1 MQKIILLYLW
11 KSCEIMI
18 YSMTGYGKSSFV
30 LGERKLTIEIRA
42 LNSKTLD
49 LNFRLPA
56 MYRSKEI
63 ELRKLFSE
71 QVNRGKI
78 DVFFNFESSESGSYN
93 INSGI
98 VQSYIN
104 ELRNFE
110 TNEKDLLAIAM
121 RLPEVLQANDTEIS
135 EEEWNELKNCTE
147 NAIAD
152 FNTFRKK
159 EGLALK
165 DEFFSLSQ
173 KIRLQLVDLQ
183 KYEQERIDKIKDKL
197 EAQLKEISLDYDT
210 QRFHQELLYYIEK
223 LDISEEKTR
232 LEHHLQFFEET
243 LSSTEIFVGKKLGF
257 IAQEI
262 GREIN
267 TIGSKANNQ
276 SIQKCVVLMKDELE
290 KIKEQ
295 TFNIL

>member
-1 MQKIILLYLW
+1 
-11 KSCEIMI
+11 MI

-30 LGERKLTIEIRA
+30 LGGKRLMIEIRA

-78 DVFFNFESSESGSYN
+78 DVVFSFENSESGSYN
-93 INSGI
+93 INQGI
-98 VQSYIN
+98 VSNYIK
-104 ELRNFE
+104 ELRNFD
-110 TNEKDLLAIAM
+110 THEKDLLSIAM
-121 RLPEVLQANDTEIS
+121 RLPEVLQANDSEIS
-135 EEEWNELKNCTE
+135 EEEWNELKKCTQ

-159 EGLALK
+159 EGLALQE
-165 DEFFSLSQ
+165 EFLSISQ
-173 KIRLQLVDLQ
+173 RIKTQLIDLQ

-197 EAQLKEISLDYDT
+197 EAQLTEISVEYDT

-243 LSSTEIFVGKKLGF
+243 IVSDEIFVGKKLGF